1 MARPTSEQWRY
12 AFVRRRNARLG
23 VSLSLA
29 SLLLGLTAGSA
40 LAGEVTGNG
49 RVKDVHGASE
59 CAFSGQE
66 DLQWYT
72 TDENDVPLENPVKG
86 EPAHAQSWGQIPKAV
101 RDEIAAFGAHPGTAC
116 NPTKAQAQG

>member
-1 MARPTSEQWRY
+1 
-12 AFVRRRNARLG
+12 VRRRNARLG

-40 LAGEVTGNG
+40 LAGEITGNG
-49 RVKDVHGASE
+49 TLKDVNGRSE

-66 DLQWYT
+66 DLQWFE
-72 TDENDVPLENPVKG
+72 TDENIVRLENPVRG
-86 EPAHAQSWGQIPKAV
+86 EPSHSQSWGRIPKVV
-101 RDEIAAFGAHPGTAC
+101 RDEIAGFGAHPGTAC

>member
-1 MARPTSEQWRY
+1 M
-12 AFVRRRNARLG
+12 RRRNARLG

-40 LAGEVTGNG
+40 LAGEITGNG
-49 RVKDVHGASE
+49 KLLEVNGKSE

-66 DLQWYT
+66 DLQWYE
-72 TDENDVPLENPVKG
+72 TDENLVLKPVPTRGDPS
-86 EPAHAQSWGQIPKAV
+86 HSQSWGRIPKAV
-101 RDEIAAFGAHPGTAC
+101 RDEIAQFGAHPGTAC